1 MWSSRSMLK
10 GLREFVMNRYSF
22 LFEKLK
28 QEKFVLSVKGNK
40 NNFVVVW
47 LNENKTLVDYKVI
60 DLVLS
65 QKGLDVFLSVLKD
78 LTQINSMFEIKEN
91 DVLFKVDK
99 KIILIE
105 KDKFLDFLEDKS
117 WIKEVL

>member
-1 MWSSRSMLK
+1 MLSSRSMLK

-60 DLVLS
+60 DLILS

-99 KIILIE
+99 KIVLVE
-105 KDKFLDFLEDKS
+105 KDKFLNFLEDKS

>member
-1 MWSSRSMLK
+1 MLSSRSMLK

-22 LFEKLK
+22 LFKKLK

-60 DLVLS
+60 DLILS

-105 KDKFLDFLEDKS
+105 KDKFLDFLEDKN